1 MAKAGNRYSKL
12 IEYIFLENYRS
23 EAQEV
28 NFRREDLVSAAKEL
42 DIALPKNLGDVIYSF
57 RYRTALPESIRELAP
72 DGLEWVIRSV
82 GQAKYKFSLT
92 AMPHIVPNSLLA
104 EIKIPDATPGIIT
117 RYALNDEQALLAKIR
132 YNRLID
138 IFTGVTC
145 YSLQNHLRTTVPD
158 MGQVETD
165 EVYIG
170 VNKHGAQYVFPVQAK
185 GRSDQLGIIQVEQD
199 FALCAAKF
207 PQLVCRPVAA
217 QFMED
222 NLIALFIFETGEK
235 GVVINEEKHYRLVS
249 PEEMT
254 DEDLDKY
261 RKETVETIPRKRLR
275 SIEGIGEDQEVSGQ
289 EHDKYL

>member
-1 MAKAGNRYSKL
+1 MAKAGNRYSQL
-12 IEYIFLENYRS
+12 IEHIFNENYTND
-23 EAQEV
+23 AQEV

-42 DIALPKNLGDVIYSF
+42 GIALPKNLGDVIYSF
-57 RYRTALPESIRELAP
+57 RYRTALPESIRALAP

-92 AMPHIVPNSLLA
+92 SMPYIIPNPLLA

-117 RYALNDEQALLAKIR
+117 RYALNDEQALLAKLR

-138 IFTGVTC
+138 IFSGVTC

-170 VNKHGAQYVFPVQAK
+170 VDKHGTQYIFPVQAK

-207 PQLVCRPVAA
+207 PQLVCQPVAA
-217 QFMED
+217 QFMGD

-235 GVVINEEKHYRLVS
+235 GVVINEEKHYCLV
-249 PEEMT
+249 PAEQMT
-254 DEDLDKY
+254 EEDLARY
-261 RKETVETIPRKRLR
+261 RRETAETTVHTL
-275 SIEGIGEDQEVSGQ
+275 
-289 EHDKYL
+289 

>member
-1 MAKAGNRYSKL
+1 MAKSGNRYSKL
-12 IEYIFLENYRS
+12 IEYIFLGNYRN
-23 EAQEV
+23 EVQEV

-42 DIALPKNLGDVIYSF
+42 GMELPKNLGDVIYSF

-104 EIKIPDATPGIIT
+104 EIKIPDATPGIIA
-117 RYALNDEQALLAKIR
+117 RYALNDEQALLAKLR
-132 YNRLID
+132 YNRLVD
-138 IFTGVTC
+138 IFSGVAC

-165 EVYIG
+165 EIYIG
-170 VNKHGAQYVFPVQAK
+170 MDKHGAQYVFPVQAK
-185 GRSDQLGIIQVEQD
+185 GRSDQLGIVQVEQD

-207 PQLVCRPVAA
+207 PQLLCRPVAA

-249 PEEMT
+249 SEEMT
-254 DEDLDKY
+254 DEDLARY
-261 RKETVETIPRKRLR
+261 RQETVETIPREL
-275 SIEGIGEDQEVSGQ
+275 
-289 EHDKYL
+289 

>member
-1 MAKAGNRYSKL
+1 
-12 IEYIFLENYRS
+12 
-23 EAQEV
+23 
-28 NFRREDLVSAAKEL
+28 
-42 DIALPKNLGDVIYSF
+42 
-57 RYRTALPESIRELAP
+57 
-72 DGLEWVIRSV
+72 
-82 GQAKYKFSLT
+82 
-92 AMPHIVPNSLLA
+92 
-104 EIKIPDATPGIIT
+104 
-117 RYALNDEQALLAKIR
+117 
-132 YNRLID
+132 
-138 IFTGVTC
+138 
-145 YSLQNHLRTTVPD
+145 

-170 VNKHGAQYVFPVQAK
+170 VNKHGTQYVFPVQAK

-275 SIEGIGEDQEVSGQ
+275 SIESIGEDQEVSGQ

>member
-1 MAKAGNRYSKL
+1 MAKSGNRYSKL
-12 IEYIFLENYRS
+12 IEYIFLENYRK

-42 DIALPKNLGDVIYSF
+42 GIELPKNLGDVIYSF

-72 DGLEWVIRSV
+72 EGLEWVIRSV

-117 RYALNDEQALLAKIR
+117 RYALNDEQALLAKLR

-138 IFTGVTC
+138 IFSGVAC

-165 EVYIG
+165 EIYIG
-170 VNKHGAQYVFPVQAK
+170 MDKHGAQYVFPVQAK
-185 GRSDQLGIIQVEQD
+185 GRSDQLGIVQVEQD
-199 FALCAAKF
+199 FALCAVKF

-222 NLIALFIFETGEK
+222 NLIALFMFETGEK

-249 PEEMT
+249 PEQMT
-254 DEDLDKY
+254 DEDLARY
-261 RKETVETIPRKRLR
+261 RNETVGTIPRKGLR
-275 SIEGIGEDQEVSGQ
+275 SIEGIGEDQQVSG
-289 EHDKYL
+289 EDHDKYL

>member
-1 MAKAGNRYSKL
+1 MARVSIRGVRMAKAGNRYSKL
-12 IEYIFLENYRS
+12 IEYIFLENYRK

-42 DIALPKNLGDVIYSF
+42 GIELPKNLGDVIYSF

-92 AMPHIVPNSLLA
+92 AMPYIVPNSLLA

-117 RYALNDEQALLAKIR
+117 RYALNDEQALLAKLR

-138 IFTGVTC
+138 IFSGVAC
-145 YSLQNHLRTTVPD
+145 YSLQNHLRTTVPG

-165 EVYIG
+165 EIYIG
-170 VNKHGAQYVFPVQAK
+170 MDKHGAQYVFPVQAK
-185 GRSDQLGIIQVEQD
+185 GRSDQLGIVQVEQD

-222 NLIALFIFETGEK
+222 DLIALFIFEIGEK

-249 PEEMT
+249 PEQMT
-254 DEDLDKY
+254 DDDLAKY
-261 RKETVETIPRKRLR
+261 RNETVEAISRRRLH
-275 SIEGIGEDQEVSGQ
+275 SIEGIGED
-289 EHDKYL
+289 

>member
-12 IEYIFLENYRS
+12 IEYIFLENYRK

-42 DIALPKNLGDVIYSF
+42 GIELTQEWRCHLQLP
-57 RYRTALPESIRELAP
+57 LPDGITGINSGACPE
-72 DGLEWVIRSV
+72 GLEWVIRSV

-117 RYALNDEQALLAKIR
+117 RYALNDEQALLAKLR

-138 IFTGVTC
+138 IFSGVTC

-165 EVYIG
+165 EIYIG
-170 VNKHGAQYVFPVQAK
+170 MDKHGAQYVFPVQAK
-185 GRSDQLGIIQVEQD
+185 GRSDQLGIVQVEQD

-222 NLIALFIFETGEK
+222 DLIALFIFETGEK

-249 PEEMT
+249 PEQMT
-254 DEDLDKY
+254 DDDLARY
-261 RKETVETIPRKRLR
+261 P
-275 SIEGIGEDQEVSGQ
+275 
-289 EHDKYL
+289 

>member
-1 MAKAGNRYSKL
+1 MAKAGNRYSQL
-12 IEYIFLENYRS
+12 IEYIFLENYRN

-42 DIALPKNLGDVIYSF
+42 GIALPKNLGDVIYSF
-57 RYRTALPESIRELAP
+57 RYRTALPESIRKLAP

-92 AMPHIVPNSLLA
+92 AMPHIVSNSLLA

-199 FALCAAKF
+199 FALCATKF

-249 PEEMT
+249 PEQMT
-254 DEDLDKY
+254 DEDLARY
-261 RKETVETIPRKRLR
+261 RQETVEAIPRKRLHT
-275 SIEGIGEDQEVSGQ
+275 IEGIGEDQEVSGQ

>member
-132 YNRLID
+132 YNRLMD